1 MERKY
6 PDFYEFF
13 LILFGMIVFSAG
25 YAVRYYSA
33 NISILYNSL
42 KTPWGVVTALFV
54 YDGVDNAIVYAF
66 FVILFIAANAAYG
79 RSLRVERYILTT
91 GASLVAA
98 IIGNIASLGLFV
110 VKYPNGFDVGQ
121 SGIVYGFMGAIG
133 IIAFSDIFLYCQQE
147 IKKIRKKPLG
157 TIMKNR
163 VGGRLRRVITYIFTT
178 LTFLFT
184 FVYAVADHPAF
195 FSVAPGID
203 SLVHVVSFGAGAIVS
218 LYILYRYG
226 DRMLCI
232 SEPPKKQFNSGLQFQ

>member
-33 NISILYNSL
+33 NMSILYNSL

-79 RSLRVERYILTT
+79 RSLRVERYFLTT

-98 IIGNIASLGLFV
+98 VIGNIASLGLFV

-121 SGIVYGFMGAIG
+121 SGIVYGFIGAIAA
-133 IIAFSDIFLYCQQE
+133 IAFFDIVFYLLLA
-147 IKKIRKKPLG
+147 IKKVRKKPPRI
-157 TIMKNR
+157 IMKNR
-163 VGGRLRRVITYIFTT
+163 VGGRLRRAITYIFTT

-184 FVYAVADHPAF
+184 IVYAVADFPAF

-203 SLVHVVSFGAGAIVS
+203 SLVHIVSFLAGAIVS
-218 LYILYRYG
+218 SYLLYRYR
-226 DRMLCI
+226 DRMLWF
-232 SEPPKKQFNSGLQFQ
+232 SESPKKQFNSSLQFQ